1 MTVLILARDIDPSAD
16 AMVEAV
22 QRRGTRVY
30 RVNTGWFP
38 AQLGLAAELRG
49 DRWCGHL
56 TTPARTI
63 DLAEVTG
70 VYYRA
75 PEAFQFPNEWEPQ
88 VRQHAFLEAKYGLGG
103 VLASLPAVWV
113 NHPSRLAD
121 AAYKPMQLAA
131 ASQLGLCVPET
142 AVTNEPATFTSFARR
157 GRTVT
162 KMLGNTSL
170 TNDDTHSVAW
180 TRVLDT
186 ADLDDLTGIES
197 TVHLA
202 QRWAPKQAEAR
213 VIAVGDTITTVRIHA
228 ESAASRVD
236 WRSDISALHYE
247 LIDPPQQVTEGVRAL
262 MRHFG
267 LHYGALDFV
276 ITPDEQWIFLE
287 INPGGQYGWLEAATG
302 AAITDQLAEL
312 LTSDPTDH
320 EERHRVTA

>member
-22 QRRGTRVY
+22 QQRGTRVC
-30 RVNTGWFP
+30 RVNTAWFP
-38 AQLGLAAELRG
+38 ARLGLAAELRG
-49 DRWCGHL
+49 GRWCGHL
-56 TTPARTI
+56 TTPAHTI
-63 DLAEVTG
+63 ELAEITG

-75 PEAFQFPNEWEPQ
+75 PEAFRFPNEWKPQ

-121 AAYKPMQLAA
+121 AAYKPVQLTT
-131 ASQLGLCVPET
+131 ASQLGLRVPET
-142 AVTNEPATFTSFARR
+142 ALTNDPEKFATFARR

-162 KMLGNTSL
+162 KMLGNTSM
-170 TNDDTHSVAW
+170 TSDETHSVAW

-186 ADLDDLTGIES
+186 ADLDEVSGIES

-202 QRWAPKQAEAR
+202 QRWAPKRSEAR
-213 VIAVGDTITTVRIHA
+213 VIAVGETITTVRIEAH
-228 ESAASRVD
+228 SAASHVD
-236 WRSDISALHYE
+236 WRSDIGALRYE
-247 LIDPPQQVTEGVRAL
+247 LIDPPHQVAEGVRAL
-262 MRHFG
+262 MRRFG
-267 LHYGALDFV
+267 LRYAALDFV
-276 ITPDEQWIFLE
+276 ITPDEKWIFLE

-312 LTSDPTDH
+312 LTSEAADP
-320 EERHRVTA
+320 EEYHHATA